1 MFMQASFLT
10 RHPKLRDA
18 INFIIFVVLVLVGTL
33 FINAFIFRSFNVS
46 GHSMEYTLQDG
57 DRLIV
62 NRIPVTISQLQNKT
76 YVPKRGDIIIFKN
89 PQYVSGNADEYIV
102 KRVIAFPGE
111 RVTVHDGTLKV
122 FNAEFPNGFE
132 PDELDRHG
140 QPRSPTSGDTDVVVT
155 DNSLFVAG
163 DNRIGNNSC
172 DSRGCL
178 GLIPLYDVI
187 GPVGLRIWPLN
198 KVSLF

>member
-1 MFMQASFLT
+1 MQASFLT
-10 RHPKLRDA
+10 RHPGVRDVL
-18 INFIIFVVLVLVGTL
+18 NFVLFVILVLVGTL
-33 FINAFIFRSFNVS
+33 FINSFIFRSFNVT

-62 NRIPVTISQLQNKT
+62 NRIPVTLSQIQNKQ
-76 YVPKRGDIIIFKN
+76 YVPTRGNIIIFKN
-89 PQYVSGNADEYIV
+89 PQYIAGSPDEYIV

-111 RVTVHDGTLKV
+111 RVTVHDGILTVYNK
-122 FNAEFPNGFE
+122 EHPDGYQPDKDDKNG
-132 PDELDRHG
+132 H
-140 QPRSPTSGDTDVVVT
+140 PRSPTSGDVDVTVT
-155 DNSLFVAG
+155 DGTLFVAG

-178 GLIPLYDVI
+178 GLIPMYDVV

-198 KVSLF
+198 KISTF